1 MVNIEKSFMVDIKKD
16 DDLARPSRTL
26 AHPLR
31 PSPTLSPPP
40 FNLAT
45 LSTLATL
52 AYTLHLA
59 DSNLGG
65 NILVVRKVWA
75 GEQARQHRA
84 DDKLI
89 MQI

>member
-1 MVNIEKSFMVDIKKD
+1 MILLIISSFYSENIQEISLFIHLKRNRATR
-16 DDLARPSRTL
+16 LTATN
-26 AHPLR
+26 
-31 PSPTLSPPP
+31 LS
-40 FNLAT
+40 
-45 LSTLATL
+45 
-52 AYTLHLA
+52 
-59 DSNLGG
+59 G